1 MPIWLRRITYQMII
15 EYMNREQESQNK
27 ATNTGSTTNLDWGSP
42 DKSKISP
49 AKHLSKASKK

>member
-1 MPIWLRRITYQMII
+1 
-15 EYMNREQESQNK
+15 MNREQESQNK